1 MTDKVVEL
9 LYRSIIQHLA
19 GDKEKSK
26 EYTERARKI
35 SKNTC
40 RCGGQTV
47 LCKYNR
53 RLARICTECGIVLQD
68 GRVVQRCWVNSR
80 RAG

>member
-26 EYTERARKI
+26 EYTEKAIEIDER
-35 SKNTC
+35 TC
-40 RCGGQTV
+40 VCGGQTV
-47 LCKYNR
+47 PCKYNR
-53 RLARICTECGIVLQD
+53 RYSRLCTGCGLIW
-68 GRVVQRCWVNSR
+68 RKNEVVESCYVNSR
-80 RAG
+80 RVG

>member
-19 GDKEKSK
+19 GNEEKSK
-26 EYTERARKI
+26 EYTEKAMKI
-35 SKNTC
+35 DERIC
-40 RCGGQTV
+40 ICGGQTV
-47 LCKYNR
+47 PCRYNR
-53 RLARICTECGIVLQD
+53 GKARICTECGIVWRGKKAL
-68 GRVVQRCWVNSR
+68 QRCWVDSR

>member
-26 EYTERARKI
+26 EYTERAMKI
-35 SKNTC
+35 NKNTC

-47 LCKYNR
+47 PCIYRGIHSRLCTDCGLVMQKE
-53 RLARICTECGIVLQD
+53 RI
-68 GRVVQRCWVNSR
+68 VQRCWVNSR
-80 RAG
+80 RAV

>member
-26 EYTERARKI
+26 EYTEKAIEINER
-35 SKNTC
+35 TC
-40 RCGGQTV
+40 ICGGQTV
-47 LCKYNR
+47 PCRYNR
-53 RLARICTECGIVLQD
+53 KHSRLCTECGLIW
-68 GRVVQRCWVNSR
+68 RNNEVVESCYVNSR
-80 RAG
+80 RVG